1 MQVSVETTSGLERRM
16 TVQIPADQLDVQV
29 QNKLQQLAGSVKLD
43 GFRPGKVPLSVVKK
57 RYETQ
62 VREEVAGELIASSYE
77 QALQQEN
84 LKPAGDPS
92 IEQTRNQPGME
103 LEYVATFEVYP
114 DIEAPQLSDITI
126 ERMVAEVTESDID
139 NMIEKLRRQ
148 RGSWTEVERKAES
161 GDRLEIDFTGTVDG
175 KPFAGNEAKNV
186 PLELGSN
193 TMIPGFEEQLIGA
206 GKGDQLTI
214 EVTFP
219 DDYASEEVAGKPAK
233 FEVTVHSVS
242 APELPEVNEE
252 FARAFGVTDGGVD
265 QLRAEIRKNMEREL
279 EAAIKTSV
287 KQQVFDALLERA
299 SLDVPAALVENEI
312 DILVKKEDGA
322 ADAQAEDRDRYR
334 DEAQRRVSLGL
345 LISEIIQQN
354 QLQVD
359 PDRVRETIEKL
370 AESYE
375 NPEEVVQWYYSN
387 QDMLAGIQTLIMEDT
402 VVEWVTGQ
410 ASVNEKPTSFE
421 EIIQA

>member
-16 TVQIPADQLDVQV
+16 TVQIPADQLDGQV

-62 VREEVAGELIASSYE
+62 VRQEVAGELIASTYE

-84 LKPAGDPS
+84 LKPAGDPN

-114 DIEAPQLSDITI
+114 DIEAPQLGDITI
-126 ERMVAEVTESDID
+126 ERMAAEVTEGDVD
-139 NMIEKLRRQ
+139 NMIDKLRRQ
-148 RGSWTEVERKAES
+148 RGSWTAVDRKAEA
-161 GDRLEIDFTGTVDG
+161 GDRLEIDFTGSVDG

-219 DDYASEEVAGKPAK
+219 DDYASEEVAGKPAR
-233 FEVTVHSVS
+233 FDVTVHSVS

-252 FARAFGVTDGGVD
+252 FARAFGVTDGGVE
-265 QLRAEIRKNMEREL
+265 QLRTEIRKNMEREL
-279 EAAIKTSV
+279 EAAIKTGV
-287 KQQVFDALLERA
+287 KQQVFDALLDRA

-312 DILVKKEDGA
+312 DVLVKKEDGA

-387 QDMLAGIQTLIMEDT
+387 QGMLAGIQTLIMEDT

-410 ASVNEKPTSFE
+410 ASVSEKPTSFE